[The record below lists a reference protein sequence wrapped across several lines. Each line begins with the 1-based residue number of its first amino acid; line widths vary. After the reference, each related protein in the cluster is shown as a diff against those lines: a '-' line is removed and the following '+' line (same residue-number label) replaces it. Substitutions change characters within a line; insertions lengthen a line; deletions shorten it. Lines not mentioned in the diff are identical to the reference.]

1 MRRITVFLIFACLAC
16 GNSKKE
22 PISKSEWIIGTW
34 QHTDKQGNVSYET
47 WKKVSEKELNG
58 KSYVIIE
65 NDTTVFEELTL
76 LQKNDSL
83 FYIAK
88 VKGHNEDSPVC
99 FSLKSLNKEKMEFEN
114 LQHDF
119 PQKISYQNIQNDS
132 LIAIVSGVQNGI
144 ASKYEIP
151 MKRVD

>member
-1 MRRITVFLIFACLAC
+1 MRQITVFLIFACLAC
-16 GNSKKE
+16 GNGKKM

-34 QHTDKQGNVSYET
+34 KHIDKQGNVSYET
-47 WKKVSEKELNG
+47 WKKISDKELNG

-65 NDTTVFEELTL
+65 NDTTVFEELIL
-76 LQKNDSL
+76 LQKKDSL

-88 VKGHNEDSPVC
+88 VKGHNDNLPVC
-99 FSLKSLNKEKMEFEN
+99 FSLKSLTKEKMKFEN

-119 PQKISYQNIQNDS
+119 PQKISYQNIRKDS
-132 LIAIVSGVQNGI
+132 LIALVYGIQNGV
-144 ASKYEIP
+144 ASKYEFL